1 MTAVV
6 VTVASRVASVVRDDR
21 RQGGNRRQGQ
31 GGYNRDNR
39 GQQNGERRQGGYGQ
53 RPAGQ
58 GGYKR
63 PAAPAKEGGND

>member
-1 MTAVV
+1 MDLSKPAGE
-6 VTVASRVASVVRDDR
+6 RRRRDDR
-21 RQGGNRRQGQ
+21 RQGERRQ

-39 GQQNGERRQGGYGQ
+39 GQQGDRRQGGYN

-58 GGYKR
+58 GYNRGPR